1 MKKKGHRPITR
12 VKNPEP
18 NIEDPDWVIWAAW
31 ADRITF
37 EEIEKKT
44 GYKESDVIKIMRRS
58 IKPSSFRLWRKRVNQ
73 KSIKHR
79 KKFEYSRKLIT
90 SKLRKGDYFQSM
102 KNVVIYTG
110 PFCNYCDAAKRLL
123 ARNNAPFKEINIATV
138 DGAKE
143 EMIKKANGKRTIPQ
157 IFFDD
162 QHIGGYDEVRA
173 LEKENKL
180 QDLLK

>member
-1 MKKKGHRPITR
+1 MPILAYSKKNALSFFFKYKGFMKKKGHRPVTR

-90 SKLRKGDYFQSM
+90 SKLKKGDY
-102 KNVVIYTG
+102 
-110 PFCNYCDAAKRLL
+110 L
-123 ARNNAPFKEINIATV
+123 
-138 DGAKE
+138 
-143 EMIKKANGKRTIPQ
+143 
-157 IFFDD
+157 
-162 QHIGGYDEVRA
+162 
-173 LEKENKL
+173 
-180 QDLLK
+180 